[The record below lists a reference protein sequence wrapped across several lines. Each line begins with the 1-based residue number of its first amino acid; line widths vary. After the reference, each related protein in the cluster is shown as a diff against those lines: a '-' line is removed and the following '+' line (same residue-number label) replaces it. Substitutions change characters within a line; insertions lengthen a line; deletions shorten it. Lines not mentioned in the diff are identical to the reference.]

1 MTTNSRHI
9 IINALHIEQMAAE
22 GKCLS
27 HYNGKVI
34 FVKGVA
40 PGDVADI
47 KIIKKKK
54 QYMEGVPV
62 AFHQLSAARVVPFCQ
77 HFGECGGC
85 QWQHIPYAKQVAHKQ
100 QQVIDSLERIAK
112 VKLPPISPIMGAE
125 ATEYYRNKLEF
136 TFSTDRWLTPEEITS
151 DILLDKNA
159 LGFHRPQ
166 SFHKVL
172 PIQHCYLQP
181 HPSNAI
187 RLAIAQYAK
196 ENNLSYY
203 NIKAHEGLLRTL
215 VIRTA
220 NTGEVMVIVQFGGEA
235 QDSKVYP
242 IIKKLLAFI
251 QSSFPEITSLQ
262 YIINP
267 KKNDTFSD
275 QEVHLFCGKPYIVEK
290 MEDLSFQVGPKSFF
304 QTNSQQAY
312 ELYKTAREFASLK
325 GDEIVYD
332 LYTGTGTIANFIAKN
347 AKKVIGIEYIPEA
360 IEDAKINAEIN
371 GIINTEFFAGDIKET
386 LQKDFTNRHGR
397 PDIII
402 TDPPR
407 SGMHLD
413 VVKELLEIAPQKIVY
428 VSCNPA
434 TQARDIA
441 ILDEKYQVAR
451 VQPVDMFPHTHHV
464 ENVVLLTLKGNT

>member
-1 MTTNSRHI
+1 MTTNSRQI
-9 IINALHIEQMAAE
+9 IINALRIEQMAAE
-22 GKCLS
+22 GKCLA
-27 HYNGKVI
+27 HHNGKVV

-62 AFHQLSAARVVPFCQ
+62 AFHEFSPERVAPFCQ

-85 QWQHIPYAKQVAHKQ
+85 QWQHIPYSMQVSHKQ
-100 QQVIDSLERIAK
+100 QQVKDSLERIAK
-112 VKLPPISPIMGAE
+112 VKLPAINPILSSE
-125 ATEYYRNKLEF
+125 NTRYYRNKLEF

-151 DILLDKNA
+151 GEAMDKNA

-166 SFHKVL
+166 SFNKVL
-172 PIQHCYLQP
+172 PILHCYLQP
-181 HPSNAI
+181 DPSNGI
-187 RLAIAQYAK
+187 RLMIDQFAK
-196 ENNLSYY
+196 EHGLSYY
-203 NIKAHEGLLRTL
+203 NIKTHEGLLRTL

-220 NTGEVMVIVQFGGEA
+220 NTGEVMVIVQFGEEA
-235 QDSKVYP
+235 GAEKSQPLVE
-242 IIKKLLAFI
+242 KLLTFI
-251 QSSFPEITSLQ
+251 QSTFPEVTSLQ
-262 YIINP
+262 YIINL
-267 KKNDTFSD
+267 KKNDTYAD
-275 QEVHLFCGKPYIVEK
+275 QEVQLFSGKPYIVET
-290 MEDLSFQVGPKSFF
+290 MEDLTFRVGPKSFF

-312 ELYKTAREFASLK
+312 VLYKTARDFAGLS
-325 GDEIVYD
+325 GNEVVYD
-332 LYTGTGTIANFIAKN
+332 LYTGTGTIANFVAKK

-360 IEDAKINAEIN
+360 IEDAKMNAQVN
-371 GIINTEFFAGDIKET
+371 GITNVDFFAGDIKET
-386 LQKDFTNRHGR
+386 LQREFTDLHGK

-407 SGMHLD
+407 SGMHPD
-413 VVKELLEIAPQKIVY
+413 VVKQILEINPQKIVY

-441 ILDEKYQVAR
+441 MLDEKYEVTK

-464 ENVVLLTLKGNT
+464 ENVVLLTLKK